1 MGRSKHIQ
9 RKAYAFRGRPTLK
22 DVKRQLRNGSFRELN
37 ETRIYSNVT
46 EMDSTIESDTSQNT
60 NSLISSGYLI
70 ENYSK
75 DDSDKEKKPTNKWTL
90 HCNLLKTK

>member
-1 MGRSKHIQ
+1 M
-9 RKAYAFRGRPTLK
+9 AYAFRGRPTLK
-22 DVKRQLRNGSFRELN
+22 DVKRQLRNGSFRELH

-46 EMDSTIESDTSQNT
+46 EMDATIESDTSQNT

-75 DDSDKEKKPTNKWTL
+75 DDSDKENNSTNKWTL
-90 HCNLLKTK
+90 YCNLLKTK

>member
-1 MGRSKHIQ
+1 M
-9 RKAYAFRGRPTLK
+9 AYAFRGRPTLK

-46 EMDSTIESDTSQNT
+46 EMDSTIESDRSQNT
-60 NSLISSGYLI
+60 NSLIRSGCLI

-75 DDSDKEKKPTNKWTL
+75 DNSDKENKSANKWTL
-90 HCNLLKTK
+90 HWNLLKTK

>member
-1 MGRSKHIQ
+1 M
-9 RKAYAFRGRPTLK
+9 AYAFRGRPTLK

-46 EMDSTIESDTSQNT
+46 EMDATIESDTSQNT
-60 NSLISSGYLI
+60 NSVISSGYLI

-75 DDSDKEKKPTNKWTL
+75 DDSDKDNNSTNKWTL
-90 HCNLLKTK
+90 YWNLLKTK